1 MSKQLT
7 VMLRTAGENLTAAV
21 SSLWTNRM
29 RSFLT
34 TIGIVIG
41 VTTVTGVVSLIQG
54 LNAQVTTALGEL
66 GATTIYVQKTPA
78 VMTGST
84 RSFRTRPDFSQSDAA
99 ALEDLHSVSV
109 AVAVAE
115 WWVRAGTADGQEIAT
130 SLIGSESSWPQVTHR
145 NIREGRFFTEFE
157 VSSRRNVC
165 VLGADVADR
174 IFGSLDPLERSVR
187 VEGVHLTVVGVTE
200 RRGEVMGESQDAFI
214 VVPMSIFH
222 KWADPDSRLD
232 IIAVG
237 AEGFT
242 QEEVYRDVEASMR
255 MLRGLE
261 LNEDNDFEL
270 VTADQLLE
278 AYSDLTGGIFAA
290 MVVISGIA
298 LLVGSIGIANIM
310 LVSVT
315 ERTREIGIRKALGAR
330 NSEILM
336 QFLTES
342 VILSLTGGV
351 TGIAAGAGLAEL
363 VSTMTP
369 LPAVLEPWSVV
380 LAVAVSV
387 AAGVTAGVFPAF
399 RAARMD
405 PVLALG
411 Y

>member
-1 MSKQLT
+1 MSREITAL
-7 VMLRTAGENLTAAV
+7 LRTAGENLTTAI
-21 SSLWTNRM
+21 SSLWANRM

-34 TIGIVIG
+34 TVGVVIG

-78 VMTGST
+78 VMTGSMQ
-84 RSFRTRPDFSQSDAA
+84 SFRTRPDFSQRDAA
-99 ALEDLHSVSV
+99 ALEDLRSVSV
-109 AVAVAE
+109 AMVLAE
-115 WWVRAGTADGQEIAT
+115 WWVRAGTEDGQEIAT
-130 SLIGSESSWPQVTHR
+130 SLLGSGSRWPQAMHR
-145 NIREGRFFTEFE
+145 NVQAGRFFTEFE
-157 VSSRRNVC
+157 VSSGRNVC
-165 VLGADVADR
+165 VLGADVAER
-174 IFGSLDPLERSVR
+174 IFGLLDPLERTVR
-187 VEGVHLTVVGVTE
+187 VEGIRLTVVGVTE

-214 VVPMSIFH
+214 VVPISIFH

-232 IIAVG
+232 IVAVG

-242 QEEVYRDVEASMR
+242 QEEVYRDVEARMR
-255 MLRGLE
+255 TRRGLD
-261 LNEDNDFEL
+261 LDEDNDFEL

-278 AYSDLTGGIFAA
+278 IYSDLTGGIFAA

-330 NSEILM
+330 KSEILM

-363 VSTMTP
+363 ISTITP
-369 LPAVLEPWSVV
+369 LPAVLEPWSVAV
-380 LAVAVSV
+380 AVAVSV
-387 AAGVTAGVFPAF
+387 AAGVAAGVFPAF
-399 RAARMD
+399 RAARLD